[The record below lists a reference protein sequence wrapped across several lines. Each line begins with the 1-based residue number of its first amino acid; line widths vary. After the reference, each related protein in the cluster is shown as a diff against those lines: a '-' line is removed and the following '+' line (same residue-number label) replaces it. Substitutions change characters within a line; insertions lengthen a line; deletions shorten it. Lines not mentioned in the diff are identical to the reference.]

1 MKNYKFSLSYNTFDK
16 KDFSALKKSINLK
29 KYTMG
34 KTVEK
39 FENKLSKWLNIKN
52 AVMVNSGSSANLL
65 LMSSLLY
72 KTKKKIYI
80 LKKEMKF

>member
-65 LMSSLLY
+65 MKSSLIY